1 MIKHMSILIIIQK
14 YLMLQFLIFIQNLF
28 PVLPLCRVQAQDLV
42 FPVGLGRT
50 SRPKPEQEKLK
61 ILKQENN
68 KGKRYKKQ
76 VSYGQAD
83 R

>member
-28 PVLPLCRVQAQDLV
+28 PVLPLCQVQAQDLV

-50 SRPKPEQEKLK
+50 SLPKPKHEKIVNTETRK
-61 ILKQENN
+61 
-68 KGKRYKKQ
+68 
-76 VSYGQAD
+76 
-83 R
+83 